1 LPCVAS
7 YGLGKLTSVA
17 PQFMVDYTVSLVK
30 SFDIRSEAAIRLLA
44 EFLDIGRE
52 DERRT
57 AEHVSDIGSGW
68 RVGSARV

>member
-1 LPCVAS
+1 
-7 YGLGKLTSVA
+7 
-17 PQFMVDYTVSLVK
+17 MVDYTVSLVK
-30 SFDIRSEAAIRLLA
+30 SFDLRSEAAIRLLA